1 MVGKLRV
8 HMIRKRGAIISYL
21 CEKIRVRGEKQ
32 GPFAGF
38 EPMYNQQRG
47 PAKCRGHSQGTNR
60 ELKKETSR
68 SHMKH

>member
-47 PAKCRGHSQGTNR
+47 PANCRGHRHSQGTNR
-60 ELKKETSR
+60 ELKKETS
-68 SHMKH
+68 